1 MKGYAATVREV
12 SKDISVKEKIMLK
25 DTSNAISIDA
35 LTQEASFNNEKVLID
50 VDYYAILDIYNE
62 KSDNK
67 DYINF
72 IIVDKSGNKYVT
84 GSESFI
90 TTFTDIYNEMKG
102 AGEENITIEI
112 YRKESKNYKGK
123 DFITCSIV

>member
-1 MKGYAATVREV
+1 MKGYTSTVREV
-12 SKDISVKEKIMLK
+12 SKEISVKEKIMLK

-50 VDYYAILDIYNE
+50 VDYYAILDIHNE

-102 AGEENITIEI
+102 AGGENITIEI